1 MASPENNKLDVAYV
15 AQLARLE
22 LDPGSVAAL
31 QRDMEAIV
39 DYINEL
45 NAQAVSGNHPKAH
58 AM

>member
-39 DYINEL
+39 E
-45 NAQAVSGNHPKAH
+45 
-58 AM
+58 